1 VTCVRSPGRTA
12 RFLMLVLLLMAV
24 GCGRREPQPSDSK
37 SAAGT
42 AEGTAAAA
50 SPAAEAAALDQGPR
64 AAEAME
70 AVAPLAATGQMLFDA
85 KGCTGCHTFGESDT
99 APDLR
104 GVASRRTAAWLRR
117 QILEPEWMAEHDSLT
132 RAMVEH
138 YGVPMADLD
147 VSTDEA
153 AALLHFLV
161 REDAGP

>member
-1 VTCVRSPGRTA
+1 VTCTRWPGRPA
-12 RFLMLVLLLMAV
+12 PILMLFLLLVAA
-24 GCGRREPQPSDSK
+24 GCGRRESQPSDSR
-37 SAAGT
+37 STAGA

-85 KGCTGCHTFGESDT
+85 RGCTGCHTFGESDS

-104 GVASRRTAAWLRR
+104 GVASRRTVAWLRR

-147 VSTDEA
+147 VSPDEA
-153 AALLHFLV
+153 TALLHFLV
-161 REDAGP
+161 REDTGP